1 MRAVALLRGVNV
13 GGVRFAM
20 ADLRAALEQAGFFE
34 VRTVLASG
42 NVVLTASEDDPA
54 AIAARVHAVIQERFG
69 FDVAVLVVSLPVVRE
84 AVDEYPFPRADDRH
98 AYVVFAEDRAALAEL
113 VDGVGELDP
122 EEEQVRHGEDVL
134 YWDAPKGRTLDTR
147 FGKHFGK
154 QQKSGAVT
162 TRNINTL
169 EKILAAG

>member
-20 ADLRAALEQAGFFE
+20 ADLRAALEQDGFFE

-42 NVVLTASEDDPA
+42 NVVLTGSEDDPKA
-54 AIAARVHAVIQERFG
+54 LADQIHAVIQQRFG
-69 FDVAVLVVSLPVVRE
+69 FDVAVLVVSLAVVRE

-113 VDGVGELDP
+113 VDSAGDLDSD
-122 EEEQVRHGEDVL
+122 EEQVRHGEDVL

-147 FGKHFGK
+147 FGKRFGR
-154 QQKSGAVT
+154 QQRSGAVT